1 MILKSFQYFLRH
13 LEVERL
19 NRKPYKLPVQAY
31 AVDKSC
37 GKDGI
42 KLKDQFEMG
51 HFHSCDYILAKENKD
66 KVLLIEDSNL
76 GEQKKD
82 LEDKCFRFMQNN
94 CTGKIILDKQAKEE
108 LSEKIMK
115 KIRDENRL
123 KAYAS
128 LLLLCHLI
136 SKDAYA
142 KKLIGG
148 KEVHFWVI
156 VTDGVASDFEAFADI
171 GSRLGGCL
179 RPLVSGVA
187 FLPLKEAKQKL
198 SKWG

>member
-1 MILKSFQYFLRH
+1 MILKSFQYFLRP

-19 NRKPYKLPVQAY
+19 KGKPYKLSVQAY
-31 AVDKSC
+31 AVDKPC
-37 GKDGI
+37 GEDQVA
-42 KLKDQFEMG
+42 LKDQFEMG
-51 HFHSCDYILAKENKD
+51 HFHSCDYIFAKEDKD

-76 GEQKKD
+76 GKAKKD
-82 LEDKCFRFMQNN
+82 LQNEYIRFMQNN

-108 LSEKIMK
+108 LSEKIIK
-115 KIRDENRL
+115 EIRDENRL

-142 KKLIGG
+142 KKLIEG

-156 VTDGVASDFEAFADI
+156 VTDGIASDFEAFADI

-179 RPLVSGVA
+179 KPLVSGVA
-187 FLPLKEAKQKL
+187 FLPLKEAEQKL